1 MNKLK
6 IAAAIFV
13 VLLVFGLLTY
23 GALVIVREVSNEIAV
38 GINNMYSPE

>member
-6 IAAAIFV
+6 IATAV
-13 VLLVFGLLTY
+13 VLGLLVFSLLTY